1 MQHSLQPLCLH
12 FFFFNDTATTEIYTL
27 SLHDALPI
35 LEVQAVAPVVDVQS
49 TAHTIIQ
56 DREFMDYV
64 PSSRT
69 FQQLAGFTP
78 GIRLTTPDVGGS
90 QQMEQTYVQGHGSA
104 AVATTVMLDGM
115 YANSN
120 YLDGLIQNYID
131 DALIQ
136 QTTYGTSGA
145 SAEIA
150 SGGPLINMV
159 PKDGGNQFH
168 GQVFLG
174 NTGQAGWWPAS
185 DRSPQPVGRGLLGA
199 QMIEHIRNY

>member
-1 MQHSLQPLCLH
+1 
-12 FFFFNDTATTEIYTL
+12 
-27 SLHDALPI
+27 
-35 LEVQAVAPVVDVQS
+35 
-49 TAHTIIQ
+49 
-56 DREFMDYV
+56 FMDQI

-69 FQQLAGFTP
+69 FQQLAGLTP

-90 QQMEQTYVQGHGSA
+90 QQMEQTYVQGHGAA

-136 QTTYGTSGA
+136 QTTYGTSGV

-150 SGGPLINMV
+150 SGGPLINLV

-168 GQVFLG
+168 GQVFAG
-174 NTGQAGWWPAS
+174 NTGQSGWWQAS
-185 DRSPQPVGRGLLGA
+185 NISPDLTARGLTGA
-199 QMIEHIRNY
+199 QIIEHIRNFDGAISGPVKKDK